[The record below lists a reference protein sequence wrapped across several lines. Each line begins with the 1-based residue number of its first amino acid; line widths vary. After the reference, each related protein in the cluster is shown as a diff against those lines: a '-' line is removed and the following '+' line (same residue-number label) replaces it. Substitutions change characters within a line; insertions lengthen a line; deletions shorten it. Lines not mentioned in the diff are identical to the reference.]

1 MSLQIGK
8 AIYHILRN
16 DDNVTAKVNQK
27 IFPLIANEGTTFPFI
42 IYKRSGLEPA
52 TTKDR
57 YVYKESV
64 YVEVVIAAESYNES
78 IDIADVVRSDFINK
92 QGNISGI
99 EVQGIELTTAD
110 EDYIED
116 TFTQTLTF
124 KINTNG
130 TGN

>member
-78 IDIADVVRSDFINK
+78 IDIADVVRSAFINK

-130 TGN
+130 TSN

>member
-1 MSLQIGK
+1 M
-8 AIYHILRN
+8 
-16 DDNVTAKVNQK
+16 
-27 IFPLIANEGTTFPFI
+27 
-42 IYKRSGLEPA
+42 EPA

-78 IDIADVVRSDFINK
+78 IDIADVVRSAFINK

>member
-64 YVEVVIAAESYNES
+64 YVEVVIAAESCNES
-78 IDIADVVRSDFINK
+78 IYIADVVRTAFINK
-92 QGNISGI
+92 QGNISDV
-99 EVQGIELTTAD
+99 EVQSIELVNAD

-130 TGN
+130 TSN